1 MPLDVNTK
9 HSNYVYIGIIWESLG
24 NIGMFGGEFNVT
36 LDDTGRISLPR
47 RLRDILQTEKV
58 VLTKGADSCL
68 WLYAADHWN
77 VQEEIIVN
85 STDHFSARGRRQ
97 RQHFIGSRQELD
109 IDRQGRIL
117 IPPALRDHAGLS
129 RECIVLGQVDYI
141 EIWDVDRYKAYLNAS
156 EEDFK
161 AGLEEIGAIIKKGS
175 LGNYGNNPHSGVAG
189 GDSTVPRSEGQE

>member
-1 MPLDVNTK
+1 
-9 HSNYVYIGIIWESLG
+9 
-24 NIGMFGGEFNVT
+24 MFGGEFNVT

-47 RLRDILQTEKV
+47 RLRDLLQTEKV
-58 VLTKGADSCL
+58 VLTKGADTCI

-77 VQEEIIVN
+77 FQEEIIVS

-109 IDRQGRIL
+109 IDRHGRIL
-117 IPPALRDHAGLS
+117 IPPTLRDHAGLS

-141 EIWDVDRYKAYLNAS
+141 EIWDEDRYKAYLNAS

-175 LGNYGNNPHSGVAG
+175 LGNYGNSPHSGVAG